1 MLVAKTKQIIM
12 EKLTKEAV
20 VKEIESIKSLSR
32 LSRAMNERRDNEP
45 ECYLYTD
52 FVESIANG
60 LYSNLE
66 EVVEVAKVLLSVK
79 L

>member
-1 MLVAKTKQIIM
+1 M

-20 VKEIESIKSLSR
+20 IKEIESIEAPYSS
-32 LSRAMNERRDNEP
+32 SRAGNERRDNEP
-45 ECYLYTD
+45 ESYLYTR
-52 FVESIANG
+52 FVEGIAKG

-66 EVVEVAKVLLSVK
+66 EVIEVAKIVLSVE